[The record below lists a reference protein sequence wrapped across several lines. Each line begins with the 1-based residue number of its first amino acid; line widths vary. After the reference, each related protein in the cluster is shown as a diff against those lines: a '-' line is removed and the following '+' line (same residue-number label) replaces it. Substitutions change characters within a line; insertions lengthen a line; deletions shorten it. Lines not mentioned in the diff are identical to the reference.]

1 MLIRVETGDIPDDLA
16 REVGRHGQVAVD
28 TETSGLD
35 WRRDSL
41 HLCQLFTPATG
52 PVLVRRSDAHPANLA
67 RLFEDPEIVKVFHH
81 APFDLRFLEAAW
93 GVRASSVV
101 CTKTASKLLDPA
113 NPAAAHSL
121 GALLERHFGVT
132 LDKGAVRVSDWGAET
147 LSPEQLAYAAAD
159 VTHLLRLWQMQRQ
172 ELQARGLEPVF
183 DAVCS
188 YLPIDAH
195 LEVAGFPNPLVY

>member
-1 MLIRVETGDIPDDLA
+1 MLIRVETGDIPDELA
-16 REVGRHGQVAVD
+16 REIGRNGQVAVD

-67 RLFEDPEIVKVFHH
+67 RLLEDPEIVKVFHH
-81 APFDLRFLEAAW
+81 APFDLRFLEATW

-113 NPAAAHSL
+113 NPPAAHSL

-159 VTHLLRLWQMQRQ
+159 VTHLLSLWQAQLH

-195 LEVAGFPNPLVY
+195 LEVAGFPNPLTY